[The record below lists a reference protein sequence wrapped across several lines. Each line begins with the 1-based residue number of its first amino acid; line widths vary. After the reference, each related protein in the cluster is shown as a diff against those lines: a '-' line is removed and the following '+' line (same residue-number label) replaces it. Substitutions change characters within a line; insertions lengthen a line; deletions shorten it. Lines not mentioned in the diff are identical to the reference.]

1 MATKIAYLG
10 DSPQAP
16 LPSNSVKKPYPAV
29 PPTTLIIMNA
39 SNTNEVSI
47 VNLGIQNGTSIVGVV
62 PADQAPQ
69 TGPKK

>member
-1 MATKIAYLG
+1 MAPKIAYLG

-16 LPSNSVKKPYPAV
+16 LPSNSATKPYPAA

-39 SNTNEVSI
+39 SNTSDVRILEAV
-47 VNLGIQNGTSIVGVV
+47 VQNGTSIVGVV